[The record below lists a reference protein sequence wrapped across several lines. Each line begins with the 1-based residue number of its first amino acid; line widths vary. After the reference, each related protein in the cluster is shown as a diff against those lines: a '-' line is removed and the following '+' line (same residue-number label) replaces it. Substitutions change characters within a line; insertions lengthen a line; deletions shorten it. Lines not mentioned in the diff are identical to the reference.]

1 MSLVPPPPAPYT
13 DFANQFQK
21 GRPGV
26 LPTGRFN
33 VPQSNISPP
42 NGGFSIPKQMQS
54 GLNANQY
61 TSQVRLLDV
70 DDNRAGTDVV
80 NDGALSKTPWE
91 TLQPYSLICIGG
103 TDDYAF
109 AAARSINPNDRPMKG
124 CVLDYLM
131 DRPNAKAKPYTAFE
145 RAVNA
150 KAKVAN
156 TDDITLKKT
165 IPLGAGMSVN
175 AMKNMGL
182 FLPNESLT
190 ALKQFM
196 EDKDKSADFAIQRN
210 NIAALLDGD
219 KDPLSP
225 KEGLGWFQHFIPDST
240 VISTTM
246 GDGDKI
252 LNELDQA
259 SGFGTFGTKIEGHA
273 FVSQCTTQLKCRTM
287 DTVYVVIRA
296 KMESG
301 GGDGANTNFSSPE
314 MCFLTSGQIQKAFR
328 EAKGDN
334 DDAKL
339 QALGNVLR
347 KTMTKVERTEMDKY
361 VVLGGWKLGRV
372 VDIHAIPVGNRNAG
386 FIKGNSIYEIML
398 NIERCTAYELV
409 RHVM

>member
-1 MSLVPPPPAPYT
+1 M
-13 DFANQFQK
+13 
-21 GRPGV
+21 
-26 LPTGRFN
+26 LPTGRIN

-165 IPLGAGMSVN
+165 IPLGTGMSVN
-175 AMKNMGL
+175 AMKSMGL
-182 FLPNESLT
+182 FLPNETLT
-190 ALKQFM
+190 QMKTSMAPDIKKGDGTPDKQAN
-196 EDKDKSADFAIQRN
+196 DLASKKFAIQRN

-296 KMESG
+296 KVEGDG
-301 GGDGANTNFSSPE
+301 GGGTKFSSPE

-334 DDAKL
+334 GDDKL
-339 QALGNVLR
+339 KALGDVLR
-347 KTMTKVERTEMDKY
+347 NTMTKVERTEMDKY

-386 FIKGNSIYEIML
+386 FIKGASIYEILL
-398 NIERCTAYELV
+398 NIERCTAYELI
-409 RHVM
+409 RHIM